1 MPSYAW
7 TVPILP
13 GKTQALKSYSKEMTG
28 PRKEAMKASRK
39 RLGLTTER
47 VWLQQTPMGDFAVV
61 YWEAKDIGKVFEGA
75 MTSKD
80 PFDQWFREKIIMEVH
95 GMKPGTPMPPM
106 NESIVD
112 YKG

>member
-7 TVPILP
+7 AVPIQA
-13 GKTQALKSYSKEMTG
+13 GKTQAFKSYVKEMTG

-61 YWEAKDIGKVFEGA
+61 YWEAADIGKVFEGA

-95 GMKPGTPMPPM
+95 GMKPGAPMPPL
-106 NESIVD
+106 NETILD
-112 YKG
+112 HKA